1 MGSKAGLGCLQFAPG
16 GSGRELGIP
25 NMSTLGSRTR
35 PLWVE
40 DLNERTTVS
49 TATDTAPA
57 EKKADKS
64 RTRGQSSADTAAM
77 PPPVRTRRSGIWLA
91 AAIVLILLG
100 AIGGAFVYTTASNT
114 EQVFVAADAI
124 ARGDTIERDDL
135 TTIALAAG
143 QTTQAIPV
151 ARANDVIGKIA
162 AGDIAAGGMI
172 TESDLTTALPV
183 PSGQALVGLELKSSQ
198 LPAQALVGGDEIVI
212 VPVATQSATGV
223 PTTVDPSTTVQATV
237 SQVRTSTSTT
247 GTVIVDVY
255 VEARSAAN
263 VTSLAAAG
271 GVAIY
276 LAPRD

>member
-1 MGSKAGLGCLQFAPG
+1 M
-16 GSGRELGIP
+16 
-25 NMSTLGSRTR
+25 
-35 PLWVE
+35 
-40 DLNERTTVS
+40 S

-64 RTRGQSSADTAAM
+64 RSRGQSSADTAAV
-77 PPPVRTRRSGIWLA
+77 PPVRTRRSGIWLA

-114 EQVFVAADAI
+114 EQVFVAASTI

-162 AGDIAAGGMI
+162 TDNIAAGGMI
-172 TESDLTTALPV
+172 TESDLTTTLPV

-237 SQVRTSTSTT
+237 SQVRTSANTT
-247 GTVIVDVY
+247 GTVVVDVY
-255 VEARSAAN
+255 VDARSAAN

-276 LAPRD
+276 LAPGN